1 MEISVQWFND
11 QFNVGIASKE
21 GAEPFLSIKG
31 CRIVD
36 GSKGP
41 FVSWPATK
49 NQSTGKYW
57 SHCWAS
63 DKFNAVVLSK
73 AQASMPSRSSAA
85 GAGRSNKKEEDDPS
99 IPF

>member
-1 MEISVQWFND
+1 MEINVKWFGDN
-11 QFNVGIASKE
+11 FNVNLSSKPGE
-21 GAEPFLSIKG
+21 EEFLSIKG

-36 GSKGP
+36 GTKGF

-57 SHCWAS
+57 NHVWGSER
-63 DKFNAVVLSK
+63 FNAVVLSK
-73 AQASMPSRSSAA
+73 AQASIPKAPARRQEPA
-85 GAGRSNKKEEDDPS
+85 GSGDIDD

>member
-21 GAEPFLSIKG
+21 GREPFLSIKG

-36 GSKGP
+36 GSKGA

-57 SHCWAS
+57 SHAWAS
-63 DKFNAVVLSK
+63 DDFNAVVLEK
-73 AQASMPSRSSAA
+73 AQASAPSRKSAA
-85 GAGRSNKKEEDDPS
+85 GDQRPNKKEEDSDC
-99 IPF
+99 PF

>member
-1 MEISVQWFND
+1 MMDIQIQWFND

-21 GAEPFLSIKG
+21 GVEPFLSIKG

-49 NQSTGKYW
+49 NQTTQKYW
-57 SHCWAS
+57 NHVWANE
-63 DKFNAVVLSK
+63 KFGAAVLAK
-73 AQASMPSRSSAA
+73 AQAAMPAKQ
-85 GAGRSNKKEEDDPS
+85 GRRAPAQEEDDSS

>member
-1 MEISVQWFND
+1 MEIKVTWFND
-11 QFNVGIASKE
+11 QFNVEIASKE
-21 GAEPFLSIKG
+21 GAEAFLSIKG
-31 CRIVD
+31 ARIVD

-57 SHCWAS
+57 SHVWAS

-73 AQASMPSRSSAA
+73 AREAMPMSQKAPARRQA
-85 GAGRSNKKEEDDPS
+85 DDDLS
-99 IPF
+99 DVPF

>member
-1 MEISVQWFND
+1 MEITVQWFND

-21 GAEPFLSIKG
+21 GREPFLSIKG

-36 GSKGP
+36 GQKGA

-57 SHCWAS
+57 SHAWAS
-63 DKFNAVVLSK
+63 DDFNAVVLEK
-73 AQASMPSRSSAA
+73 AQASAPSRKSAA
-85 GAGRSNKKEEDDPS
+85 GAGRSNKKEEDDSS